1 MWFEYAVLFVGGFA
15 GGVVIGSAGFAFALV
30 ATAVWLQALP
40 PARVV
45 PLVTLCAILL
55 NGILV
60 WRFRREVRP
69 GLLGRFLVGALAGV
83 PLGVL
88 ALTRVDPE
96 AIRALVG
103 VVLMGY
109 SGYLLARARPPV
121 FALSQRWAPLADASV
136 GWIGGVMGGA
146 TGLNGVVPALWGQL
160 RGFNKLEQRGV
171 LQPFFFLVHLYTLAW
186 LGSAGALG
194 RGLVEDLLLCLPAML
209 AGTLVGLRLFE
220 YVSEAG
226 FRRVVLTLFV
236 VMGAM
241 LLF

>member
-1 MWFEYAVLFVGGFA
+1 MWFEYAILFVGGFA
-15 GGVVIGSAGFAFALV
+15 GAVVIGSAGFAFALV

-45 PLVTLCAILL
+45 PLVTVCAIVL

-60 WRFRREVRP
+60 WRFRRAVKL
-69 GLLGRFLVGALAGV
+69 GLLGRFLAGALPGV

-88 ALTRVDPE
+88 ALTHVDPE

-121 FALSQRWAPLADASV
+121 LSLPRRWAPLADASV

-171 LQPFFFLVHLYTLAW
+171 LQPFFFLVHLYTLTW
-186 LGSAGALG
+186 LGGAGVLS

>member
-1 MWFEYAVLFVGGFA
+1 MWSEYAVLLVGGFV
-15 GGVVIGSAGFAFALV
+15 GGVVIGSAGFAFGLV
-30 ATAVWLQALP
+30 ATAVWLQVLP

-45 PLVTLCAILL
+45 PLVTLCALVL

-60 WRFRREVRP
+60 WRFRHEIRP
-69 GLLGRFLVGALAGV
+69 GLLTRFVAGALPGV

-88 ALTRVDPE
+88 VLTRADPE
-96 AIRALVG
+96 AIRAFVGLVL
-103 VVLMGY
+103 VGY
-109 SGYLLARARPPV
+109 SGYLLARARPP
-121 FALSQRWAPLADASV
+121 ALVLPRRWASLADVSA
-136 GWIGGVMGGA
+136 GWLGGIMGGA

-160 RGFNKLEQRGV
+160 RGFSKLEHRGV
-171 LQPFFFLVHLYTLAW
+171 LQPFFFLIHLYTLAW
-186 LGSAGALG
+186 LGGAGVLG
-194 RGLVEDLLLCLPAML
+194 RGLAEDLLLCLPAML

-226 FRRVVLTLFV
+226 FRRMVLALFV

>member
-1 MWFEYAVLFVGGFA
+1 MWFEYAILFVGSFA
-15 GGVVIGSAGFAFALV
+15 GALVIGSAGFAFALV
-30 ATAVWLQALP
+30 ATAVWLQVLP
-40 PARVV
+40 LARVV
-45 PLVTLCAILL
+45 PLVTVCAIVL

-60 WRFRREVRP
+60 WRFRREVKL
-69 GLLGRFLVGALAGV
+69 GLLGRFLAGALLGV

-88 ALTRVDPE
+88 ALTHVGLE

-103 VVLMGY
+103 GVLMGY
-109 SGYLLARARPPV
+109 SGYLLARARSPV
-121 FALSQRWAPLADASV
+121 LTLPRRWTPLADASV

-160 RGFNKLEQRGV
+160 RGFSKLEQRGV

-186 LGSAGALG
+186 LGGAGALS